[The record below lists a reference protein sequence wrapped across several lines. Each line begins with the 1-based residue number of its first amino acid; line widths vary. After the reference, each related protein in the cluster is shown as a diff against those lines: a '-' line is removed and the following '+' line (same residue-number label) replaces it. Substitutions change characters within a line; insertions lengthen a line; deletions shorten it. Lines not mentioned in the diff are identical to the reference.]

1 MSLKIQALRA
11 RYEAQ
16 RIEALATLEI
26 YVKSSVGIGEHPQV
40 IDEMDKLVRL
50 VADADSYLETVSRVF
65 VSNVE
70 DTATEESINS

>member
-40 IDEMDKLVRL
+40 IDEMDKLVRI

>member
-11 RYEAQ
+11 KYEAQ

-26 YVKSSVGIGEHPQV
+26 YVKGSVGIGEHSGI
-40 IDEMDKLVRL
+40 IDEMDKLVRI
-50 VADADSYLETVSRVF
+50 VADADSYLETISRVF

-70 DTATEESINS
+70 GTATEERVNS

>member
-26 YVKSSVGIGEHPQV
+26 YVKSSVGIGEHSQV